1 MSDFLTFYL
10 PILVTVVVGGGIA
23 LAAKER
29 MEAFWR
35 GLIGCI
41 ILLGS
46 YEFIKNL
53 IEAANHPDPKEADFL
68 WAGFNGIKI
77 GLLLGGLVGLGVGYA
92 ARFLVS
98 GKRK

>member
-10 PILVTVVVGGGIA
+10 PILITVVLAGGIA

-35 GLIGCI
+35 GLIGCVV
-41 ILLGS
+41 LLGS
-46 YEFIKNL
+46 YEFIKQL
-53 IEAANHPDPKEADFL
+53 IEAANHPDPKESDFV
-68 WAGFNGIKI
+68 WAGLNGMKI
-77 GLLLGGLVGLGVGYA
+77 GVLMGGLVGLAVGYV
-92 ARFLVS
+92 ARLFVT